1 MQGPGSLAAPRWL
14 VACTL
19 AYAAAPDSCIKEKV
33 PEWFLPVRSDVSCAR
48 SILGAIPGEVSK
60 RDVEVADE
68 LAGAS
73 NLTWQALQRSSFY
86 QQDQK
91 FGGRLWSS
99 QFGNQFFF
107 WMELAGG
114 MALCSA
120 LDQQLPK
127 RFGENYCREEIRGG
141 PESPGCRTFL
151 RNRPPT
157 GSNTAWHSWGAYAP
171 ATAMIREEWM
181 RAAYHVMKDTADLDE
196 RPCLH
201 IPALPTGASYLGVY
215 FRCGDIATRYNSQ
228 YSFLDPQWLRRF
240 LPTVST
246 AANVE
251 YTVLF
256 GNRGVHGSGAS
267 KSICEGYFAVLVQ
280 LLQNVSGTTVL
291 VAPEAYDKNS
301 RVGLVRDLRCMAQS
315 VAFVDYSYASSIGY
329 VASFLH
335 NGCVAVLPHFVT
347 GVKAGKAPSPAL
359 SRPSNL
365 RTRLVEVLQGDLVK
379 HIVYNST

>member
-1 MQGPGSLAAPRWL
+1 MRQAPGSPAATCWL
-14 VACTL
+14 VFCTL
-19 AYAAAPDSCIKEKV
+19 AYAAAAPISCIKEEV

-68 LAGAS
+68 LAGAR
-73 NLTWQALQRSSFY
+73 NLTWHALQRSTFF
-86 QQDQK
+86 QRDQH
-91 FGGRLWSS
+91 FGGRLWRS

-114 MALCSA
+114 TALCST
-120 LDQQLPK
+120 LDQQSPK
-127 RFGENYCREEIRGG
+127 IFNENYCREEIRGAPG
-141 PESPGCRTFL
+141 SPGCRAFL
-151 RNRPPT
+151 RNRNAT
-157 GSNTAWHSWGAYAP
+157 GDNTAWHSWGAYAP
-171 ATAMIREEWM
+171 AVAMIREEWM
-181 RAAYHVMKDTADLDE
+181 RAAYHVMKDTVNLDE

-215 FRCGDIATRYNSQ
+215 FRCGDIATSYSSQ

-240 LPTVST
+240 LPSVSA

-267 KSICEGYFAVLVQ
+267 KSICEGYFAVLAQ
-280 LLQNVSGTTVL
+280 KLRNMTGTTVL
-291 VAPEAYDKNS
+291 VVPEGYDKNPH
-301 RVGLVRDLRCMAQS
+301 VGLVRDLRCMAQS

-335 NGCVAVLPHFVT
+335 NGCAAVVPHFAP
-347 GVKAGKAPSPAL
+347 GVKAGKTPASAF
-359 SRPSNL
+359 SRPANA

-379 HIVYNST
+379 HIV